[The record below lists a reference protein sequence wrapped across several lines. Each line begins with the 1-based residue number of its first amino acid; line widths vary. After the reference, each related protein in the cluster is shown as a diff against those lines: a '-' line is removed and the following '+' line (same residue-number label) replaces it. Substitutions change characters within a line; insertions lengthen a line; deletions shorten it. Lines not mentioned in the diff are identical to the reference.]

1 MCGSTQG
8 VEGAPLLR
16 EQVTKSD
23 ARVRIPPSA
32 PTIRG
37 DGRAAEGTGL
47 ENRRRETVRGFESYS
62 PRQRKNIINLLT
74 FTNECVIL
82 ISSSEPNKKTS
93 LGSSTVESNKVCLRC
108 GFNSH
113 LRANKEVWTK
123 LLHLIIG
130 SEKII
135 INY

>member
-1 MCGSTQG
+1 MAERLKAPVLKTGGGKPSVGSN
-8 VEGAPLLR
+8 
-16 EQVTKSD
+16 
-23 ARVRIPPSA
+23 PSF
-32 PTIRG
+32 
-37 DGRAAEGTGL
+37 RAKE
-47 ENRRRETVRGFESYS
+47 
-62 PRQRKNIINLLT
+62 KNIINLLT

-130 SEKII
+130 SEKN
-135 INY
+135 NYQAPSKVNKMAWLT

>member
-1 MCGSTQG
+1 MM
-8 VEGAPLLR
+8 
-16 EQVTKSD
+16 
-23 ARVRIPPSA
+23 
-32 PTIRG
+32 
-37 DGRAAEGTGL
+37 
-47 ENRRRETVRGFESYS
+47 RGFESLL
-62 PRQRKNIINLLT
+62 PRQQYAEMAEWSIASVLKTEGGEPSVGSNPTLRAKEKNIINLLT

>member
-1 MCGSTQG
+1 MCKQSNGY
-8 VEGAPLLR
+8 R
-16 EQVTKSD
+16 
-23 ARVRIPPSA
+23 
-32 PTIRG
+32 
-37 DGRAAEGTGL
+37 
-47 ENRRRETVRGFESYS
+47 FESYMS
-62 PRQRKNIINLLT
+62 RHYAVVLKWLKRAVAKLLGGESRAKVRILLSAPKKKNIINLLT
-74 FTNECVIL
+74 FTNEYVIV

-93 LGSSTVESNKVCLRC
+93 LGSSTVKSNKVCLRC
-108 GFNSH
+108 GFNFH

>member
-1 MCGSTQG
+1 MCKQSNGY
-8 VEGAPLLR
+8 R
-16 EQVTKSD
+16 
-23 ARVRIPPSA
+23 
-32 PTIRG
+32 
-37 DGRAAEGTGL
+37 
-47 ENRRRETVRGFESYS
+47 FESYMS
-62 PRQRKNIINLLT
+62 HHYAVVLKWLKRAVAKLLGGESRAKVRILPTAPKKKNIINLLT
-74 FTNECVIL
+74 FTNEYVIV
-82 ISSSEPNKKTS
+82 ISSSELNKKTS